1 MKEASVIAIGKGLV
15 VLLDSF
21 HINKDKRLYK
31 TIYNDFYTYYF
42 KLITLNNYYNLAIYS
57 ENKNRNNI
65 NIVTIGKLKNTFS
78 NEKQRN

>member
-21 HINKDKRLYK
+21 HINKDKGLYK

-42 KLITLNNYYNLAIYS
+42 KL
-57 ENKNRNNI
+57 
-65 NIVTIGKLKNTFS
+65 KNTFS
-78 NEKQRN
+78 NEKQLN